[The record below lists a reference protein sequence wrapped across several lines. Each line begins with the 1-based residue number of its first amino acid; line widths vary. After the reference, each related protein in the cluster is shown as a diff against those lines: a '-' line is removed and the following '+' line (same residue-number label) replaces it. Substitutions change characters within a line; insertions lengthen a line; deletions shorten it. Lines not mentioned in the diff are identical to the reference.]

1 MNHNGSHRQWVNLA
15 TLPQNRFGQPE
26 GGYKKWCSN
35 SCCSM
40 KVEKV
45 QSAPAPAA
53 WPASRHS
60 RAFSEELLDHW
71 RGPRG
76 KEYKGARDEYARF
89 VPALD
94 TWMREYMRVVQERD
108 LLLLPG
114 RDVLTEKKHL
124 LQWNSRSFVRI
135 VYKNPF
141 VLENLKLDGRPRK
154 QSGNLAKTNLVDCLQ
169 C

>member
-1 MNHNGSHRQWVNLA
+1 MNHNGSHWQWENLA

-26 GGYKKWCSN
+26 GGTKSGVATAAARWRWRRS
-35 SCCSM
+35 
-40 KVEKV
+40 KVHRH
-45 QSAPAPAA
+45 QQLG
-53 WPASRHS
+53 RHS

-114 RDVLTEKKHL
+114 RDVLSEKRHL

-141 VLENLKLDGRPRK
+141 VLEGLENNPAIWQRLISLIACSVRSSNHP
-154 QSGNLAKTNLVDCLQ
+154 SY
-169 C
+169 